1 MKIQVENVSPVE
13 RKVSI
18 EVDPDRVA
26 QELER
31 AYQGLGRRVK
41 LRGFRPGKAPRK
53 VLERHFR
60 SEVENEVVE
69 KIVQATFAEAVR
81 AESIAAVAP
90 PHVSVSEGVAEGQPL
105 KYTARVEVK
114 PKVEPKDYRGLEV
127 TRKPP
132 EVTDQM
138 VSDELT
144 KLQDGR
150 AQLVAAEGR
159 FEAQEGDWAVIDHEG
174 TIDGKPFEGSRA
186 EGVTV
191 RVAPGPISE
200 GNLDALKGKKIGETI
215 EIDEPFAADHRVEE
229 LRGKVAHM
237 KVALKGL
244 KVRQLPPL
252 DDAFAKEIG
261 IDGVETLDAL
271 RARIRADLERR
282 EKRRSETE
290 LKDALVQA
298 ALAKNE
304 FEVPPALVER
314 AIDAMIEGAAERFA
328 RSGIDIRRLE
338 LDFARMR
345 ADLREQALLQVRGAL
360 LLEAIADA
368 EKIEVTDEDLQGE
381 AVRIAEELG
390 APLAKVQQQMRG
402 KDAREALKN
411 RVREDKA
418 LSVLTSAAS
427 IKNTSQH

>member
-26 QELER
+26 EELER
-31 AYQGLGRRVK
+31 AYAGLGRRVK

-53 VLERHFR
+53 VLERQFR
-60 SEVENEVVE
+60 ADIEGEVLE
-69 KIVQATFAEAVR
+69 KIVQQTFAEAVKV
-81 AESIAAVAP
+81 ESIPLVAP
-90 PHVSVSEGVAEGQPL
+90 PHVSVSEGVAQGKPVR
-105 KYTARVEVK
+105 YTARVEVK
-114 PKVEPKDYRGLEV
+114 PSIEPKDYRGLEI

-144 KLQDGR
+144 RLQESLS
-150 AQLVAAEGR
+150 QLVPVEGR

-174 TIDGKPFEGSRA
+174 TIDGAPFEGGKA

-191 RVAPGPISE
+191 KVAPGSISE
-200 GNLDALKGKKIGETI
+200 GNLDALKGKRLDETV
-215 EIDEPFAADHRVEE
+215 ELDEPFAEDHRVEE

-237 KVALKGL
+237 KVTLRALKT
-244 KVRQLPPL
+244 RQLPAL
-252 DDAFAKEIG
+252 DDALAKEVGVEG
-261 IDGVETLDAL
+261 IETLDAL
-271 RARIRADLERR
+271 RARIRSDLEKR
-282 EKRRSETE
+282 EKRRAESEV
-290 LKDALVQA
+290 KDALVKA

-314 AIDAMIEGAAERFA
+314 AIDAMLEGAAERFA
-328 RSGIDIRRLE
+328 RSGIDIRKLE

-345 ADLREQALLQVRGAL
+345 ADMREQALLQVRGAL

-368 EKIEVTDEDLQGE
+368 EKIEVTDEDLQAE
-381 AVRIAEELG
+381 AARIADELG

-411 RVREDKA
+411 KVREDKA
-418 LSVLTSAAS
+418 LALLSSAANIQS
-427 IKNTSQH
+427 A